1 MKFNNLKIRTKLLL
15 GFLAV
20 IIVMVI
26 VGIIGFIGLQT
37 LGGQLQ
43 EVTDNRLP
51 SINALQNIREGQTSI
66 KASERTL
73 LMDLLT
79 NKEIRA
85 TQFSNINLNWK
96 KIDEAM
102 NIYSPLEQTVEEK
115 KKWDEFLPGWNEWR
129 SLSAK
134 FHVLLKTQDSLK
146 NQLTLKGNNKK
157 ALAEMKTIN
166 TQILQAG
173 VKIAPL
179 ITKCETE
186 LNSLININV
195 STANELKQKAD
206 QSISFSNFLLLAV
219 AGVGL

>member
-1 MKFNNLKIRTKLLL
+1 
-15 GFLAV
+15 
-20 IIVMVI
+20 
-26 VGIIGFIGLQT
+26 
-37 LGGQLQ
+37 
-43 EVTDNRLP
+43 
-51 SINALQNIREGQTSI
+51 
-66 KASERTL
+66 
-73 LMDLLT
+73 
-79 NKEIRA
+79 
-85 TQFSNINLNWK
+85 
-96 KIDEAM
+96 M

-195 STANELKQKAD
+195 STATN
-206 QSISFSNFLLLAV
+206 
-219 AGVGL
+219 

>member
-96 KIDEAM
+96 K
-102 NIYSPLEQTVEEK
+102 N
-115 KKWDEFLPGWNEWR
+115 
-129 SLSAK
+129 
-134 FHVLLKTQDSLK
+134 
-146 NQLTLKGNNKK
+146 
-157 ALAEMKTIN
+157 
-166 TQILQAG
+166 
-173 VKIAPL
+173 
-179 ITKCETE
+179 
-186 LNSLININV
+186 
-195 STANELKQKAD
+195 
-206 QSISFSNFLLLAV
+206 
-219 AGVGL
+219 